1 MAIINQLVAI
11 STDDLVDTLADEM
24 TREELFEFIKRI
36 DLAVADWDFTND
48 LISYFK
54 EQEKVYVNEVMEHG
68 I

>member
-11 STDDLVDTLADEM
+11 STDDLVDALADEM

-54 EQEKVYVNEVMEHG
+54 EQEKVYVDEVMEHG